1 MKCRCIDKECH
12 SVTEAVDLIERYEA
26 LLEESSDR
34 KRGNVRQV
42 METNNPLLAE
52 NNNDNS
58 ANGALIRQ
66 LFDRI
71 EKLEHGSGQAKRT
84 YFNCNTPDHLYK
96 NCPNNRDQTSNDRQL
111 VQKNPWQRNPTPT
124 SYSGHDQ
131 RQNRTQQ
138 NQGNENPSARQAGVR
153 RN

>member
-1 MKCRCIDKECH
+1 M
-12 SVTEAVDLIERYEA
+12 
-26 LLEESSDR
+26 
-34 KRGNVRQV
+34 
-42 METNNPLLAE
+42 
-52 NNNDNS
+52 
-58 ANGALIRQ
+58 IRQ

-84 YFNCNTPDHLYK
+84 CFNCNSPDHFYR
-96 NCPNNRDQTSNDRQL
+96 NCPNNRDQTGYDRQF
-111 VQKNPWQRNPTPT
+111 VQKKPWQRNPTPT

-138 NQGNENPSARQAGVR
+138 NQGNENPSAGQAGAR